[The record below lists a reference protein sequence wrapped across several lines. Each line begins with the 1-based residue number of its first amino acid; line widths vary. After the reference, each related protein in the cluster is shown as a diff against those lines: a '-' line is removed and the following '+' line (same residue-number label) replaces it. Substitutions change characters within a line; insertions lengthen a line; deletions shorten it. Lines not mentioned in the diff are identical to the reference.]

1 MIWTVLH
8 SIDIILWIIIAGS
21 VAYVVFF
28 ALISL
33 FYEKEDHIAA
43 QAAALSNKQANF
55 LILYPAYKE
64 DLVIINAVEN
74 FLLQDYPLTHY
85 TVVVISDHMLP
96 ETNDYLRHMPITLL
110 EPVFEKSS
118 KAKAMQYAIEMVES
132 GKLKTESGK
141 FDQVVV
147 LDADNVVRPDFL
159 SQLNV
164 LCTVYDAIQ
173 CHRCAKN
180 ADNDVAV
187 LDGASEEIN
196 NTIFRKAHNRLGLS
210 SALIGSGMCFK
221 YDLFKKNVFQLS
233 TAGEDREM
241 EALLLHQEVFIKYAP
256 EIHVFDEK
264 VSNQD
269 NFQRQRMRWMTAQVQ
284 SLISNLPKIPEAIIH
299 GKINFIDKTIQQA
312 LIPRSILIVLLSG
325 ISIFMTLFMPTWCEK
340 WWILFGLL
348 AIALFIALP
357 HQLRF
362 RSFAKVLAIPG
373 LVLRML
379 KNLLHLDR
387 KNTDFIHPQHG

>member
-1 MIWTVLH
+1 MIWTILH
-8 SIDIILWIIIAGS
+8 SIDIALWVIIAGS

-28 ALISL
+28 AVISL
-33 FYEKEDHIAA
+33 FYEKEDQLAA
-43 QAAALSNKQANF
+43 HAAAISNKQNNF

-64 DLVIINAVEN
+64 DRVIINAVEK
-74 FLLQDYPLTHY
+74 FLLQDYPTTHY
-85 TVVVISDHMLP
+85 TLVVISDHMLP
-96 ETNDYLRHMPITLL
+96 ETNEYLSKLPITLL
-110 EPVFEKSS
+110 TPTFEKSS
-118 KAKAMQYAIEMVES
+118 KAKAMQYAISEVKED
-132 GKLKTESGK
+132 
-141 FDQVVV
+141 FNQVVV
-147 LDADNVVRPDFL
+147 LDADNVVRPEFL
-159 SQLNV
+159 SQLNI

-210 SALIGSGMCFK
+210 SALIGSGMCFSFE
-221 YDLFKKNVFQLS
+221 LFRKNVFQLS

-241 EALLLHQEVFIKYAP
+241 EALLLQQGVFIKYAP
-256 EIHVFDEK
+256 DIHVFDEK

-284 SLISNLPKIPEAIIH
+284 SLLSNLPKIPEAIFH
-299 GKINFIDKTIQQA
+299 GKINFVDKTIQQA
-312 LIPRSILIVLLSG
+312 LIPRSILIVLLAG
-325 ISIFMTLFMPTWCEK
+325 ISILMTIFMPTWCEK
-340 WWILFGLL
+340 WWILFVSL

-357 HQLRF
+357 RQIRF

-379 KNLLHLDR
+379 KNLLHIDR
-387 KNTDFIHPQHG
+387 KNTDFIHTQHG